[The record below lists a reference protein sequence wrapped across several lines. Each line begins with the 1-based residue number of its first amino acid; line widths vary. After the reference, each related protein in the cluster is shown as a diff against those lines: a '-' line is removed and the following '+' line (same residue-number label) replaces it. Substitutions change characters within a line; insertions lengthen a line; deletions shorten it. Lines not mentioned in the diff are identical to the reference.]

1 MDKTCVCVG
10 LLSQYIIVD
19 YDTGHIQDLF
29 PYDNEKTKPIVTR
42 ISKVSIDNFCYCK
55 VFIGVMTGA
64 IVLKETKTSCQK
76 WNILIVPILF
86 FSGRISSK
94 CPKCFRNVCHIQR
107 HIPETAATV
116 E

>member
-42 ISKVSIDNFCYCK
+42 ISKVSIHNL
-55 VFIGVMTGA
+55 
-64 IVLKETKTSCQK
+64 VL
-76 WNILIVPILF
+76 
-86 FSGRISSK
+86 
-94 CPKCFRNVCHIQR
+94 
-107 HIPETAATV
+107 
-116 E
+116 